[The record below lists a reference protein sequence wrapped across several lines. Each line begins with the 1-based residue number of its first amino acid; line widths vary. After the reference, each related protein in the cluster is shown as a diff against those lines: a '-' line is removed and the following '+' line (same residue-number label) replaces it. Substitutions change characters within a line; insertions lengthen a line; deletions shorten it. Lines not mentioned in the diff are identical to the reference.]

1 MRTTVV
7 FDDEQ
12 LAKAKQLTGVKETSA
27 VVRRALDELIAR
39 EAQRRLLA
47 LKGSVP
53 DFGAKP
59 VPRRRPPDF
68 LNPE

>member
-12 LAKAKQLTGVKETSA
+12 LARAKQLTGVRETSA

-47 LKGSVP
+47 LKGTDV
-53 DFGAKP
+53 DFGRKP
-59 VPRRRPPDF
+59 VSRRRPPDF